1 MQPGKLIVREV
12 AKISIMELTNV
23 NFQIKGI
30 ELLEINLKH
39 PQIPLELERTYNFNI
54 NIEQRINNEEK
65 LVVVVTSVDVIY
77 EEDQQSHAS
86 IKTSCIFLVE
96 NFQDFIVANTN
107 QVNLPDQFVITLNS
121 ISLSTTRGIMFSG
134 FKGTFM
140 HNVYMPIVNPSSF
153 NMAKA
158 NQ

>member
-1 MQPGKLIVREV
+1 
-12 AKISIMELTNV
+12 MEQVNV

-65 LVVVVTSVDVIY
+65 LVIVVTSVDLIHEV
-77 EEDQQSHAS
+77 DQQCHAS
-86 IKTSCIFLVE
+86 IKTSCIFLIE
-96 NFQDFIVANTN
+96 NFQDFVVAHTN

-121 ISLSTTRGIMFSG
+121 ISLSTTRGIMFTG

-140 HNVYMPIVNPSSF
+140 HNVYLPIVNPSAF
-153 NMAKA
+153 VTKKQNDV
-158 NQ
+158 

>member
-1 MQPGKLIVREV
+1 
-12 AKISIMELTNV
+12 METINV

-30 ELLEINLKH
+30 ELLEINLKN
-39 PQIPLELERTYNFNI
+39 PQIPLEPERTYNFNV

-65 LVVVVTSVDVIY
+65 LVIVVTSVDVIY
-77 EEDQQSHAS
+77 EEDQQCHAS
-86 IKTSCIFLVE
+86 IKTSCIFLIE
-96 NFQDFIVANTN
+96 NFQDFLVANTN
-107 QVNLPDQFVITLNS
+107 QVNFPDQFVITLNS
-121 ISLSTTRGIMFSG
+121 ISLSTTRGIMFSS

-158 NQ
+158 HQ

>member
-1 MQPGKLIVREV
+1 
-12 AKISIMELTNV
+12 MEPINV

-54 NIEQRINNEEK
+54 NIEQRINNDEK
-65 LVVVVTSVDVIY
+65 LVIVVTSVDLVH
-77 EEDQQSHAS
+77 EVDQQCHAS
-86 IKTSCIFLVE
+86 IKTSCVFLIENFEDFLVA
-96 NFQDFIVANTN
+96 DTN

-121 ISLSTTRGIMFSG
+121 ISLSTTRGIMFSS

-140 HNVYMPIVNPSSF
+140 HNVYMPIVNPTTF

>member
-1 MQPGKLIVREV
+1 
-12 AKISIMELTNV
+12 MEQINV

-65 LVVVVTSVDVIY
+65 LVIVVTSVDLIHQ
-77 EEDQQSHAS
+77 EDQQFHAS
-86 IKTSCIFLVE
+86 IKTSCIFLIE
-96 NFQDFIVANTN
+96 NFKDFIVANTN
-107 QVNLPDQFVITLNS
+107 QVNLPDQFVVTLNS
-121 ISLSTTRGIMFSG
+121 ISLSTTRGIMFTS

-140 HNVYMPIVNPSSF
+140 HNVFLPIVNPSTF
-153 NMAKA
+153 IIKKQN
-158 NQ
+158 